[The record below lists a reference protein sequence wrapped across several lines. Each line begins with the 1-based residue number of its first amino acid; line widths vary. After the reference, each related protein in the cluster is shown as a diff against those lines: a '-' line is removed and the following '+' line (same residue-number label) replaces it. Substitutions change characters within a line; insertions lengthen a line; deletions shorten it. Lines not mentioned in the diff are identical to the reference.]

1 MESCADS
8 IKKKENTLL
17 EDFLFIQNCMLH
29 GNSKPL
35 ELSWLEFF
43 GKFGIGEKIVSQLV
57 YYLWYTQGH
66 LKDFSMLHVTY
77 LLVNNIKAHYF
88 AKVFYPDRDIFW
100 KPAPC

>member
-17 EDFLFIQNCMLH
+17 EDFLFIQNFMLH

-43 GKFGIGEKIVSQLV
+43 GKFGIGEK
-57 YYLWYTQGH
+57 
-66 LKDFSMLHVTY
+66 
-77 LLVNNIKAHYF
+77 
-88 AKVFYPDRDIFW
+88 
-100 KPAPC
+100 